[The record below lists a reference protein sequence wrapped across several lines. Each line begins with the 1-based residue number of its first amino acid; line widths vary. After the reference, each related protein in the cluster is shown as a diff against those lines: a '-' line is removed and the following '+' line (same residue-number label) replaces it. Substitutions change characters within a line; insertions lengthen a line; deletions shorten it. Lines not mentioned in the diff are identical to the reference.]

1 MHISQDEKEAF
12 RTDNMPL
19 QNTISFLEH
28 LEQCPYCMEQFL
40 QNQAAEE
47 TPAPAYLRQQI
58 LEKSASPGIRM
69 KRTAYHVSKRM
80 QIALCGIQTAA
91 GVFMALF
98 LLFAMGHTDM
108 DTLSQKQIQKQQ
120 HFSSISRQLNQEFQ
134 KKTQEITNY
143 INQLFYN

>member
-1 MHISQDEKEAF
+1 MHIPQDEKEIF
-12 RTDNMPL
+12 QTDNMSL

-40 QNQAAEE
+40 QNQVPEE

-58 LEKSASPGIRM
+58 LEKTTSPGIRM

-80 QIALCGIQTAA
+80 QIAICGIQTAA
-91 GVFMALF
+91 GIFVALF
-98 LLFAMGHTDM
+98 LLFALGHTDM
-108 DTLSQKQIQKQQ
+108 DTLSQKQIQNQQ
-120 HFSSISRQLNQEFQ
+120 HFSSISRQFNQEFQ

>member
-58 LEKSASPGIRM
+58 LEKSVSPGIRM
-69 KRTAYHVSKRM
+69 KRTAYHVSQRM
-80 QIALCGIQTAA
+80 QIALCIVPAFCHGTYRYGYSVSKTDTKTAA
-91 GVFMALF
+91 F
-98 LLFAMGHTDM
+98 
-108 DTLSQKQIQKQQ
+108 QQ
-120 HFSSISRQLNQEFQ
+120 HFQ
-134 KKTQEITNY
+134 TA
-143 INQLFYN
+143 